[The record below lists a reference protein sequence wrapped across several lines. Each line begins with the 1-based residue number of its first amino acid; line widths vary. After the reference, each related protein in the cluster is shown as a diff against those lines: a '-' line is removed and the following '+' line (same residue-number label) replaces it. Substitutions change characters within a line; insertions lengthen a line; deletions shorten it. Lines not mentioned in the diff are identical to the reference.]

1 VAVLRVSR
9 GIYLLTCPR
18 TKEQY
23 VGSATG
29 EDGFYGR
36 WREYYETGHGGNV
49 RLKSREPSDYQI
61 AVLEVAGSEQ
71 ATVDILRAEQRWIR
85 KLQSAEMGLNS

>member
-1 VAVLRVSR
+1 MLRASH
-9 GIYLLTCPR
+9 GIYLRR
-18 TKEQY
+18 TKELC

-29 EDGFYGR
+29 GEGFWIR

-61 AVLEVAGSEQ
+61 AVVEVAGSEQ
-71 ATVDILRAEQRWIR
+71 TTVDVLHAEQRWMS
-85 KLQSAEMGLNS
+85 KLQSSEMGLNS